1 MVATRSKGPTTPK
14 AKTSKKTASESKPSG
29 GIVRQLL
36 ASPFAEKNT
45 DTDKA
50 VTGVMYLFGLGFF
63 MLALGLVVKQFQPVP
78 EPEPSYI
85 GKVSA
90 MFGY

>member
-36 ASPFAEKNT
+36 ASPFAEKNK

-50 VTGVMYLFGLGFF
+50 VTGRWWRVAWPRQCKLQTDTNVAPYR
-63 MLALGLVVKQFQPVP
+63 ARSSANVC
-78 EPEPSYI
+78 SY
-85 GKVSA
+85 
-90 MFGY
+90 